1 MEIAVQSPRATAG
14 SYRILVAMSDNY
26 TSLLAHCVLST
37 YEGRPIIPRE
47 MQSRLWAY
55 MGGIARAYKMK
66 ALAVG
71 GIEDHVHLLL
81 SLPTTITVAKA
92 IQVIKANSSK
102 WMNEH
107 GGRGMFSWQ
116 RSCGAFTISVSQV
129 KPTVGYVQN
138 QGAPHA
144 KTTCEEQCNARLR
157 RQG

>member
-1 MEIAVQSPRATAG
+1 
-14 SYRILVAMSDNY
+14 MSDNY
-26 TSLLAHCVLST
+26 TSLLAHCVFST
-37 YEGRPIIPRE
+37 YQRRPIIPRE

-116 RSCGAFTISVSQV
+116 KSYGAFTIGVSQV
-129 KPTVGYVQN
+129 KATVGYIQN
-138 QGAPHA
+138 QERRHA
-144 KTTCEEQCNARLR
+144 KITFEEEFNAILR
-157 RQG
+157 RHGIPPVRE

>member
-1 MEIAVQSPRATAG
+1 MEIAVQSPQATAG

-26 TSLLAHCVLST
+26 SRVLAHCVFST
-37 YEGRPIIPRE
+37 YQRRPIIPGE
-47 MQSRLWAY
+47 MQSRLWAD

-71 GIEDHVHLLL
+71 GIESHVHLLL

-116 RSCGAFTISVSQV
+116 MFCGGVTVRVSQSQE
-129 KPTVGYVQN
+129 TG
-138 QGAPHA
+138 G
-144 KTTCEEQCNARLR
+144 
-157 RQG
+157 